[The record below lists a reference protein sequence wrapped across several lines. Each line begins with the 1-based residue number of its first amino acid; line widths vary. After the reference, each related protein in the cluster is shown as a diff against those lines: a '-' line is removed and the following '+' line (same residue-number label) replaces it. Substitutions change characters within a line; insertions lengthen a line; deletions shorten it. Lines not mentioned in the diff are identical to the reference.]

1 MLSKIKELE
10 EIALQL
16 EPEAEA
22 RQVIRDIVID
32 YSENFLSELAQA
44 NTYVDKESNPEAIIQ
59 SAFSEE
65 GRDMAD
71 LVEMVRLHVDTPGI
85 NPASGG
91 HLGYIPGG
99 GLFPSSLA
107 DYLAA
112 VTNRYAGIFYA
123 NPGAV
128 RMENMIIQWLNELM
142 GYPKTAAGNLA
153 SGGSIANLIA
163 ITTAR
168 DAHLP
173 HSSQFESAVIYL
185 SGQAHHCLHKALRIA
200 GLGQAILRE
209 VPLDDHFRMIP
220 SELESMIQ
228 QDKAKGLSPFMIIA
242 SAGTT
247 DVGAIDP
254 LDQLA
259 DLSAQYQLWFHI
271 DAAYGGFFM
280 LCPEFR
286 PLFKGMERS
295 DSMVIDP
302 HKGLFLPYGIGV
314 VLVRDADKMRASHY
328 YQANYMQDAALHQD
342 EISPTELSPELTKH
356 FRGLRMW
363 MPLKLFGLKPFRAA
377 LEEKV
382 WLTRY
387 FHQQLSQRK
396 RFELGPN
403 PQLSVTY
410 FRYLPVSG
418 DVNEFNKKLME
429 EIHKD
434 GRVFLSSTLLQGQF
448 YIRLAVLCFRTH
460 LSTIDRCLEMIDEKI
475 DLLEKKLQVSS

>member
-153 SGGSIANLIA
+153 SGGSIATLIA

-200 GLGQAILRE
+200 GLGQANLRE

-220 SELESMIQ
+220 SELESMIK

-280 LCPEFR
+280 LCPELR

-295 DSMVIDP
+295 DSLVIDP

-314 VLVRDADKMRASHY
+314 VLVRDADKM
-328 YQANYMQDAALHQD
+328 
-342 EISPTELSPELTKH
+342 
-356 FRGLRMW
+356 
-363 MPLKLFGLKPFRAA
+363 
-377 LEEKV
+377 
-382 WLTRY
+382 
-387 FHQQLSQRK
+387 
-396 RFELGPN
+396 
-403 PQLSVTY
+403 
-410 FRYLPVSG
+410 
-418 DVNEFNKKLME
+418 
-429 EIHKD
+429 
-434 GRVFLSSTLLQGQF
+434 
-448 YIRLAVLCFRTH
+448 
-460 LSTIDRCLEMIDEKI
+460 
-475 DLLEKKLQVSS
+475 

>member
-32 YSENFLSELAQA
+32 YSENFLSKLAQA
-44 NTYVDKESNPEAIIQ
+44 NTYVDKESNPEALIQ

-65 GRDMAD
+65 GQDMAD

-128 RMENMIIQWLNELM
+128 RMENMIIQWLIELM

-168 DAHLP
+168 DAQLP

-209 VPLDDHFRMIP
+209 VPLDDQFRMVP
-220 SELESMIQ
+220 S
-228 QDKAKGLSPFMIIA
+228 
-242 SAGTT
+242 
-247 DVGAIDP
+247 
-254 LDQLA
+254 
-259 DLSAQYQLWFHI
+259 DL
-271 DAAYGGFFM
+271 
-280 LCPEFR
+280 
-286 PLFKGMERS
+286 
-295 DSMVIDP
+295 
-302 HKGLFLPYGIGV
+302 
-314 VLVRDADKMRASHY
+314 
-328 YQANYMQDAALHQD
+328 
-342 EISPTELSPELTKH
+342 
-356 FRGLRMW
+356 
-363 MPLKLFGLKPFRAA
+363 
-377 LEEKV
+377 
-382 WLTRY
+382 
-387 FHQQLSQRK
+387 
-396 RFELGPN
+396 
-403 PQLSVTY
+403 
-410 FRYLPVSG
+410 
-418 DVNEFNKKLME
+418 
-429 EIHKD
+429 
-434 GRVFLSSTLLQGQF
+434 
-448 YIRLAVLCFRTH
+448 
-460 LSTIDRCLEMIDEKI
+460 
-475 DLLEKKLQVSS
+475 